1 MSELVSSMSAEELS
15 DLIYAVL
22 TRKEEEKKK
31 LGTYKDLEIGRLTVE
46 QFTELMVSVAET
58 KAYLAAKREEEVTK
72 RIFKDVN
79 QLIVGGITP
88 FRIKSTADAKEF
100 VSGMHAYFDTAGGK
114 GSFVVA
120 AALVQEKEE

>member
-1 MSELVSSMSAEELS
+1 MSELVSSMSSEELS

-88 FRIKSTADAKEF
+88 FRIKNTADAKEF
-100 VSGMHAYFDTAGGK
+100 VSSMHTYFDNAGGK

-120 AALVQEKEE
+120 AALVQEEEV